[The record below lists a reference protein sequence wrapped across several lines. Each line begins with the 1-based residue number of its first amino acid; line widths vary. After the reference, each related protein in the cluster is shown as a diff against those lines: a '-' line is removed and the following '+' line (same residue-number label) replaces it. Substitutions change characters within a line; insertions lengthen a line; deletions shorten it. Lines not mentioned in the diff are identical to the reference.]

1 MKCNTKILFI
11 SKICLHINLPM
22 HIFFPTCI
30 QDQHRMF
37 LKSYTSYHLLK
48 YTHTAPTDEMA
59 GYLLPMI
66 KKNIYYIQVYDI

>member
-1 MKCNTKILFI
+1 
-11 SKICLHINLPM
+11 M

-37 LKSYTSYHLLK
+37 LKFYTSYHLLK
-48 YTHTAPTDEMA
+48 YTHIAPTDEMA

-66 KKNIYYIQVYDI
+66 KKKIYYIQVYDI